1 MKTKSIFVSILFLY
15 GIVVMSQTPAFPTAE
30 GYGKWATGGRGGKVV
45 EVTNLLDDGVG
56 AIPGSL
62 RWALKQ
68 YSGSPLTVV
77 FRVSGIIDLK
87 GKELRSMRSN
97 VTIAGQTAPGDGI
110 CIKGHG
116 INLGGS
122 FNVIVRHLRFRTGA
136 YTPDSVEVN
145 AASIRL
151 ENGGNFIF
159 DHCSAAWSPE
169 ELCDFS
175 DDDDLT
181 VQWCIFTEALYSSV
195 NSKGARGYGP
205 VIAGER
211 ASYHHNLLA
220 NNVSRSPR
228 FGVSSKN
235 DVNVLVDFVNNVNY
249 NYGKSNACY
258 GGENEMGTKGSVKI
272 NFVNNYYKQGPAYPN
287 NRTSLFV
294 RASYEA
300 GITANAYTK
309 WHLSGNFIE
318 GTTNQA
324 LNTDNYAGLDISEM
338 VSGAATMGFVCT
350 KDDVKSD
357 HHSITE
363 PVFTE
368 TAQDAF
374 NSVLSKAGAYPLD
387 VVDVRAVTE
396 ARTGIASKHG
406 RWNNYSMSGIIDT
419 PWDAGG
425 WPVYQTY
432 NTVADNDHDGMD
444 DAWETSNGLNPV
456 DAEDRN
462 LKTPEGYT
470 ALEVY
475 LNSLVGEN
483 IAHNFFSGLD
493 DLQLFDVNIIPY
505 DDFGNYNI
513 VSNKQLKSAYIYNA
527 DGKMLM
533 ELSLQKS
540 NIINISNF
548 KYGVYFVKLFTENKT
563 SREFKIVKYK

>member
-1 MKTKSIFVSILFLY
+1 MRIKLVIIFSIIW
-15 GIVVMSQTPAFPTAE
+15 GITISQTPAFPTAE

-56 AIPGSL
+56 SIPGSL

-68 YSGSPLTVV
+68 NSGSPITIV

-110 CIKGHG
+110 CIKGHSL
-116 INLGGS
+116 NMGGS

-175 DDDDLT
+175 DDDNLT

-195 NSKGARGYGP
+195 NAKGARGYGP

-235 DVNVLVDFVNNVNY
+235 DVNVLVDYVNNVNY

-258 GGENEMGTKGSVKI
+258 GGENEMGTAGSVKI

-287 NRTSLFV
+287 TRTSLFV
-294 RASYEA
+294 RASYEP
-300 GITANAYTK
+300 GVEANAYTQ
-309 WHLSGNFIE
+309 WHLSGNLID
-318 GTTNQA
+318 GTTNAA
-324 LNTDNYAGLDISEM
+324 LNADNYAGLDISDKID
-338 VSGAATMGFVCT
+338 GALAMGFTCT
-350 KDDVKSD
+350 KDLVKAA
-357 HHSITE
+357 HHDIAE
-363 PVFTE
+363 PVVTE
-368 TAQDAF
+368 TPLNAF
-374 NSVLSKAGAYPLD
+374 NSVLAKAGAYPLD

-396 ARTGIASKHG
+396 ARSGIATKHG
-406 RWNNYSMSGIIDT
+406 RWNNYSMSGIVDT

-425 WPVYQTY
+425 WPTY
-432 NTVADNDHDGMD
+432 NTYNTIIDNDHDGMD
-444 DAWETSNGLNPV
+444 DAWETANGLSPTN
-456 DAEDRN
+456 AEDRN

-475 LNSLVGEN
+475 INSLVGEN
-483 IAHNFFSGLD
+483 IAHNFATTVNNPHSLD
-493 DLQLFDVNIIPY
+493 AIIIPAVCSNN
-505 DDFGNYNI
+505 FKI
-513 VSNKQLKSAYIYNA
+513 VSGEELKSATIYNLT
-527 DGKMLM
+527 GQLFG
-533 ELSLQKS
+533 EYSLQNS
-540 NIINISNF
+540 
-548 KYGVYFVKLFTENKT
+548 GVVDVSALNTGLY
-563 SREFKIVKYK
+563 IVKALASDGSSKEFRIIKN